1 LRRRNYDY
9 LAPSFPLLLAI
20 KNTDF
25 TQDSTK
31 SGPPNHKFS
40 RYARRKVSLVE
51 VFGTHPG
58 AQKQLPL
65 NLNKCYR
72 RPVSGRLIRKMM
84 EKSAPTYKK
93 SQIFVFFSDLLK
105 DTVLSVSG
113 DPVGALL
120 DLIVN
125 VEGTYPQVTGA
136 LLRQDKKVKILSSR
150 DFAFVKEHLATSS
163 SGSDFV
169 PERGL
174 QPGEL
179 MLKEALLDKQVV
191 DTDGAKIR
199 RVNDLQFLIAGS
211 RLYLVHVD
219 VGFHG
224 LLRRVGLERLFSFI
238 LRSLFDYEMADQLV
252 SWKFVQPISSPDL
265 LRLTI
270 AQNRLAQLHPADL
283 ADIIE
288 ELDIHQ
294 RTAVFSALDVETAAE
309 TLEETDPK
317 VQVSLIEGLST
328 EDASDIIE
336 EMTLSEAADLLGDL
350 SPEKAEDI
358 LNEMEKDAAEDMK
371 ELLAHPEEKA
381 GGLMTTAYPSFLP
394 GCTVAEALQTIRSDA
409 DDLDLIYYSYIV
421 NEQEHILGV
430 ISLRELLAAQPEKTL
445 SEVMDTRVVFV
456 DLEEKK
462 GQIAD
467 AFFKYGL
474 MAIPVVDDDE
484 KLEGVILFKNLLEVV
499 AAKLGR

>member
-1 LRRRNYDY
+1 
-9 LAPSFPLLLAI
+9 
-20 KNTDF
+20 
-25 TQDSTK
+25 
-31 SGPPNHKFS
+31 
-40 RYARRKVSLVE
+40 
-51 VFGTHPG
+51 
-58 AQKQLPL
+58 
-65 NLNKCYR
+65 
-72 RPVSGRLIRKMM
+72 MM
-84 EKSAPTYKK
+84 GETASVYQK
-93 SQIFVFFSDLLK
+93 SQLFVFFSDLLK
-105 DTVLSVSG
+105 DTVSG
-113 DPVGALL
+113 ASGGPVGTLL
-120 DLIVN
+120 DLVVN

-136 LLRQDKKVKILSSR
+136 LLRLHKSRGVRVLSNR
-150 DFAFVKEHLATSS
+150 DFSFVGGHLATTS
-163 SGSDFV
+163 SGSDFA
-169 PERGL
+169 PDSGL

-179 MLKEALLDKQVV
+179 LLKEALLDKQVV

-199 RVNDLQFLIAGS
+199 RVNDLQFLVAG
-211 RLYLVHVD
+211 RGLYLVHVD

-224 LLRRVGLERLFSFI
+224 LLRRVGLERLSGFI

-394 GCTVAEALQTIRSDA
+394 SCTAAEALETIRSDA
-409 DDLDLIYYSYIV
+409 DDLDLIYYSYV
-421 NEQEHILGV
+421 VDEQEHILGV
-430 ISLRELLAAQPEKTL
+430 ISLRELLAAPPEKRL
-445 SEVMDTRVVFV
+445 SEIMDTRVVFV
-456 DLEEKK
+456 DIEEKK
-462 GQIAD
+462 GEIAD